1 MLATVAWLSAYRDD
15 VNVACNASEATRS
28 SMRIQEEIGAKREVA
43 VEHELTFSD
52 YKFRLVDLSALCV
65 RDMRVCA

>member
-1 MLATVAWLSAYRDD
+1 
-15 VNVACNASEATRS
+15 
-28 SMRIQEEIGAKREVA
+28 MRIQEEIGAKREVA